1 MPADAMDSFLRLSE
15 ALTGFSR
22 VDLLGTGLARTYLD
36 TLTGVVGSVA
46 AGELLLAG
54 DEVIG
59 DARPDDPRVVAGLAK
74 RVVGD
79 PRLGPL
85 ARNVIRMWYIGTWS
99 QLPAGWG
106 DDRGA
111 PADDVTRVVS
121 AAAYKEGLVWRAF
134 GTHPPGAKQPGF
146 GTWANPPREE
156 IA

>member
-1 MPADAMDSFLRLSE
+1 MNADALDSFLRLSE

-22 VDLLGTGLARTYLD
+22 IDLLGTGLARTYLD
-36 TLTGVVGSVA
+36 TLIGVVGSVA

-59 DARPDDPRVVAGLAK
+59 DAKPDDPKVAAKLAK

-79 PRLGPL
+79 ARLGPL
-85 ARNVIRMWYIGTWS
+85 AKNVIRMWYIGSWA

-106 DDRGA
+106 DHRGA

-121 AAAYKEGLVWRAF
+121 AAAYREGLLWRAI